1 MCVCVRVCVCVR
13 ERFRECVCGRACEC
27 MCMREKGESVGVCLC
42 SGVGMCGFGIC
53 PQLYS
58 ISFMPELLLHSP
70 KSEDL
75 ATSRLHLTLAL

>member
-1 MCVCVRVCVCVR
+1 M
-13 ERFRECVCGRACEC
+13 
-27 MCMREKGESVGVCLC
+27 GVCLC

-58 ISFMPELLLHSP
+58 ISFTPELLLHNP

>member
-1 MCVCVRVCVCVR
+1 MCGCGRVGVYARVSVCVCEKR
-13 ERFRECVCGRACEC
+13 ERVWVYVCVMVWACVVLAF
-27 MCMREKGESVGVCLC
+27 KS
-42 SGVGMCGFGIC
+42 

-58 ISFMPELLLHSP
+58 TSFAPVLLLHSP

>member
-1 MCVCVRVCVCVR
+1 MGVCVCN
-13 ERFRECVCGRACEC
+13 GA
-27 MCMREKGESVGVCLC
+27 
-42 SGVGMCGFGIC
+42 GMCG

-58 ISFMPELLLHSP
+58 MSFTLELLLHSP